1 MAIDSTIGSTGGT
14 DLPAGLVFVVADDD
28 VMARIHAE
36 LVIEHARADV
46 SSSLIVGETHAEVE
60 ALPRTLDEL
69 AREVGQQRIVCL
81 FDQHMDYAE
90 GDVRGTELCRR
101 RARLSQSVVRSI
113 RSR

>member
-69 AREVGQQRIVCL
+69 AREVGQQRIICL

-90 GDVRGTELCRR
+90 GGVRGTDLCRR
-101 RARLSQSVVRSI
+101 HATAQSVGGQI
-113 RSR
+113 HPK